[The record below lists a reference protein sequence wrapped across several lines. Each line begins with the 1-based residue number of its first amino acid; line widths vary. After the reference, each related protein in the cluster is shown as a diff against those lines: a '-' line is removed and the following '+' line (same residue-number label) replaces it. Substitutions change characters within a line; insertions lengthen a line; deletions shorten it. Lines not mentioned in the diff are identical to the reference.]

1 MQDLVMKYAKY
12 LLEGL
17 AIAVAAYVIPQ
28 KKTNVKDVAKIALVG
43 AITFAI
49 LDLFAPAV
57 SGGARTG
64 AGFGIGA
71 QHVGFLE
78 GMENED
84 KEGFSASLSSR
95 QEEGF
100 SSSLSSRQEEG
111 FSSSLS
117 SRQEEGFSA
126 SLSSRQ
132 EENFEDH
139 EDEDEDDHF
148 EAEGFRL

>member
-78 GMENED
+78 GMDNQEEP
-84 KEGFSASLSSR
+84 FSASLSSR

-139 EDEDEDDHF
+139 EDEDEDEDF
-148 EAEGFRL
+148 EVEGFRL

>member
-78 GMENED
+78 GMENKEE
-84 KEGFSASLSSR
+84 EGFSASLSSR
-95 QEEGF
+95 DEEGF
-100 SSSLSSRQEEG
+100 SASLSSRE
-111 FSSSLS
+111 
-117 SRQEEGFSA
+117 EEGFSA

-132 EENFEDH
+132 EENFQN
-139 EDEDEDDHF
+139 EDEDEDEDF
-148 EAEGFRL
+148 EVEGFKL

>member
-1 MQDLVMKYAKY
+1 MQDLVMKYVKY

-43 AITFAI
+43 AITFAV

-57 SGGARTG
+57 SSGARTG

-78 GMENED
+78 GMGNQEEP
-84 KEGFSASLSSR
+84 FSASLSSR

-100 SSSLSSRQEEG
+100 SA
-111 FSSSLS
+111 SLS

-132 EENFEDH
+132 EENFDNH
-139 EDEDEDDHF
+139 GHDDEDEDF
-148 EAEGFRL
+148 EVEGFRL

>member
-1 MQDLVMKYAKY
+1 MQDLVMKYVKY

-43 AITFAI
+43 AITFAV

-57 SGGARTG
+57 SSGARTG

-78 GMENED
+78 GMDNQEEP
-84 KEGFSASLSSR
+84 FSASLSSR

-100 SSSLSSRQEEG
+100 SA
-111 FSSSLS
+111 SLS

-132 EENFEDH
+132 EENFDNH
-139 EDEDEDDHF
+139 GHDDEDEDF
-148 EAEGFRL
+148 EVEGFRL

>member
-78 GMENED
+78 GMENKED
-84 KEGFSASLSSR
+84 EGFSASLSSR
-95 QEEGF
+95 DEEGF
-100 SSSLSSRQEEG
+100 SASLSSRD
-111 FSSSLS
+111 
-117 SRQEEGFSA
+117 EEGFSA

-132 EENFEDH
+132 EENFQN
-139 EDEDEDDHF
+139 EDEDEDEDF
-148 EAEGFRL
+148 EVEGFKL

>member
-1 MQDLVMKYAKY
+1 MQDLVMKYVKY

-43 AITFAI
+43 AITFAV

-57 SGGARTG
+57 SSGARTG

-78 GMENED
+78 GMENHQ
-84 KEGFSASLSSR
+84 EGNEPFSASLSSR

-100 SSSLSSRQEEG
+100 SA
-111 FSSSLS
+111 SLS

-132 EENFEDH
+132 EENFDNH
-139 EDEDEDDHF
+139 GHDDDEDEDF
-148 EAEGFRL
+148 EVEGFRL

>member
-78 GMENED
+78 GMENKEE
-84 KEGFSASLSSR
+84 EGFSASLSSR
-95 QEEGF
+95 DEEGF
-100 SSSLSSRQEEG
+100 SASLSSRD
-111 FSSSLS
+111 
-117 SRQEEGFSA
+117 EEGFSA

-132 EENFEDH
+132 EENFQN
-139 EDEDEDDHF
+139 EDEDEDEDF
-148 EAEGFRL
+148 EVEGFKL

>member
-78 GMENED
+78 GMDNQE
-84 KEGFSASLSSR
+84 EGFSSSLSSR

-139 EDEDEDDHF
+139 EDDEDEDF
-148 EAEGFRL
+148 EVEGFKL

>member
-1 MQDLVMKYAKY
+1 MQDLVMKYVKY

-43 AITFAI
+43 AITFAV

-57 SGGARTG
+57 SSGARTG

-78 GMENED
+78 GMDNQEEP
-84 KEGFSASLSSR
+84 FSA
-95 QEEGF
+95 
-100 SSSLSSRQEEG
+100 
-111 FSSSLS
+111 SLS

-132 EENFEDH
+132 EENFDNH
-139 EDEDEDDHF
+139 GHDDEDEDF
-148 EAEGFRL
+148 EVEGFRL

>member
-1 MQDLVMKYAKY
+1 MQDLVMKYVKY

-43 AITFAI
+43 AITFAV

-57 SGGARTG
+57 SSGARTG

-78 GMENED
+78 GMDN
-84 KEGFSASLSSR
+84 
-95 QEEGF
+95 QEEP
-100 SSSLSSRQEEG
+100 
-111 FSSSLS
+111 
-117 SRQEEGFSA
+117 FSA

-132 EENFEDH
+132 EENFDNH
-139 EDEDEDDHF
+139 GHDDEDEDF
-148 EAEGFRL
+148 EVEGFRL